1 MIRIARFP
9 HSCFIGI
16 NDSPALA
23 QADVGLSLGTGAA
36 IANEASDIVLVK
48 GHVTDVCT
56 ALDLSR
62 AIFKRIQWNF
72 VWSLLYNCL
81 GIPVAAGVFYPL
93 LRVRL
98 PPTVAAIA
106 MALSSVSVVMSSLTL
121 RWYKPPS
128 IDLSSRQRRE
138 RRSRR
143 TRSRRNNDDV
153 VTVSSDLNNDSDAMM
168 MSERLLDHDFTEFTE
183 ATDQVDNRTTRRS
196 LS

>member
-1 MIRIARFP
+1 MRDMLSLVRLRF
-9 HSCFIGI
+9 CILVFIGI

-48 GHVTDVCT
+48 GHVVDVCT

-72 VWSLLYNCL
+72 VWSLIYNCL

-93 LRVRL
+93 VRVRL
-98 PPTVAAIA
+98 PPTVAALA
-106 MALSSVSVVMSSLTL
+106 MALSSVSVVMSSLML

-128 IDLSSRQRRE
+128 LALPSSSRRTN

-143 TRSRRNNDDV
+143 QRRVDV
-153 VTVSSDLNNDSDAMM
+153 IPSSDDSDTAM
-168 MSERLLDHDFTEFTE
+168 MSERLLDHDFTESTE
-183 ATDQVDNRTTRRS
+183 LVDNRTTRRS
-196 LS
+196 LE